1 MDLGQLTASAD
12 PLLRNEY
19 KPPPYSGGG
28 GGSDPQPP
36 PAARAQSGG
45 GGAAAAAAAP
55 AELPS
60 EAMPP
65 ALVVQLMYAAAGDAR
80 VEGAGVAALRAIM
93 ERYGGR
99 EKDACVVAG
108 AIPALVGALA
118 RHVGEAG
125 VCEAACGALAS
136 LTAASDMHR
145 NACVAARAIPAL
157 VGALAAHGAAGRAAG
172 VYQAAAT
179 ALLNVVRGN
188 PAHRRAAVAAGAVPI
203 LAAAWA
209 AAPPS
214 MKQFAHAALEKLG
227 YSDSGKPL

>member
-1 MDLGQLTASAD
+1 MELGQLTASAD
-12 PLLRNEY
+12 PLLQNEY

-28 GGSDPQPP
+28 GGNDPQPP
-36 PAARAQSGG
+36 LVAAQAESVDGSG
-45 GGAAAAAAAP
+45 A

-65 ALVVQLMYAAAGDAR
+65 ARVVQLMCAAAGDAR

-99 EKDACVVAG
+99 EKDACAAAG
-108 AIPALVGALA
+108 AIPALVGALG

-125 VCEAACGALAS
+125 VCEAACDALAN

-145 NACVAARAIPAL
+145 NACAAARAIPAL
-157 VGALAAHGAAGRAAG
+157 VGALTAHGAGRAG
-172 VYQAAAT
+172 VYQGAAT
-179 ALLNVVRGN
+179 ALLNMVRGN

-203 LAAAWA
+203 LAATWA

-214 MKQFAHAALEKLG
+214 TKQFAHAALEKLG
-227 YSDSGKPL
+227 YSDNGKPL